1 MAGLQDHLD
10 DRVDLVLV
18 KQTAH
23 QLEAVLVRGH
33 AGAADVEVA
42 VGDCLVDVVGVLVD
56 QLVDRFGAA
65 AVFVADDVAAVGLDA
80 LDHLHRVAADGAAG
94 DQDARALFDGAAAL
108 LVLGLDAFGQG
119 VDLVD
124 GLAAVKL
131 KVGAVQH
138 RVQVGACHR
147 RRVQLHQLI
156 EVAQGQA
163 VLVGKVHLLAQLFLG
178 DLDAEFFFQL
188 VFEGDDLLAPELA
201 AHRGL
206 AVWQLHDVGILD
218 LAEHLVHLLLAVAG
232 GLADNQVG
240 EVEEGALLGLGKA
253 VAGFDQ
259 RAEVAR
265 QVLLRFRDGL
275 VGEGAQADRDGAGGH
290 DDLGGGVGAEGA
302 DKGDVLLLDF
312 VGVQEGIAALFAE
325 FFEDVR

>member
-56 QLVDRFGAA
+56 QLVDRFGSA

-108 LVLGLDAFGQG
+108 LVLGLDALGQG

-138 RVQVGACHR
+138 CVQVGACHR

-163 VLVGKVHLLAQLFLG
+163 VLVGQMYLFAQLFLG

-201 AHRGL
+201 AHRRL

-218 LAEHLVHLLLAVAG
+218 LAEHLIHLLLAVAG

-302 DKGDVLLLDF
+302 DKGNVLLLDF
-312 VGVQEGIAALFAE
+312 VGVQEGIAALFAK